1 VKSGLG
7 LRGLNEGFEDVTVT
21 TTERM
26 EPFEASISIEVYNK
40 SGFNS
45 ESEAQSWLDDR
56 KGDEDTM
63 YAAGIWIVD
72 LSITGDGDGNPLQNR
87 QADFTIEVSLSQA
100 NATVETT
107 VVENTTITQSED
119 FGPMLLGVGGLPIIV
134 LTGGVCWLVMR
145 EEESD

>member
-1 VKSGLG
+1 LTLSAPQAVMMVGENTSSSTVQADEISATTGL
-7 LRGLNEGFEDVTVT
+7 D
-21 TTERM
+21 
-26 EPFEASISIEVYNK
+26 IEVYNK
-40 SGFNS
+40 SGFDS

-72 LSITGDGDGNPLQNR
+72 LSITDDGDPLPLQNR

-145 EEESD
+145 EEESN